1 VAQVR
6 VFTGDKQWLLQD
18 EEGQSF
24 WVDMWVVEAIAKV
37 IRNVDTL
44 GDKYAITLEKI
55 EKDP

>member
-1 VAQVR
+1 MAQVR